1 MKKVKTLNTTGPL
14 ARIQDNISTVLD
26 NITDKEILDGIRVT
40 NVALLNGV
48 TNEVNHGLGRTPL
61 GWIIIR
67 KRAQA
72 DIWDLQDSNINKSRT
87 LSLACSSD
95 VIIDLWIF

>member
-1 MKKVKTLNTTGPL
+1 MKKVKTLNTIGPL
-14 ARIQDNISTVLD
+14 ARIQDNIVSVLD

-40 NVALLNGV
+40 NVPLISGI
-48 TNEVNHGLGRTPL
+48 TNEINHGLGRIPL
-61 GWIIIR
+61 GWVIIR

-72 DIWDLQDSNINKSRT
+72 DIWDLQDSNVNKSRT